1 MSPNNSRKAR
11 KGAVLQRCQIFF
23 FCVYILMAFLP
34 RNARSAIRLSA
45 PMEVWPPTI
54 TTNLFASRSL
64 PVIAAND
71 SGGLLAWV
79 ETDTTGATNVMA
91 VAISPDG
98 QMAQPF

>member
-1 MSPNNSRKAR
+1 MNSSKAR
-11 KGAVLQRCQIFF
+11 ERDVLQRCRIFI

-45 PMEVWPPTI
+45 PMEIWPPTI
-54 TTNLFASRSL
+54 TTNLFGSRSL

-79 ETDTTGATNVMA
+79 ERDATGATNVMA

-98 QMAQPF
+98 QMAQ